1 MMDER
6 LEALLIDRALDGLSP
21 EVCWLLDEYLAEH
34 PGYEVPAEQFRTT
47 VELARRSLATNA
59 DRERAMARGFRL
71 LPVRGMR
78 KAAWLLWPAACAAC
92 LVLGWRLGT
101 MGTVGDGSDRP
112 LAAAVG
118 DLPGNAAALAPG
130 MPPYRARA
138 ASDDGGFWSLSRLA
152 KLREEMARTRR
163 PASVVEWEAPFK
175 PRISG

>member
-6 LEALLIDRALDGLSP
+6 LEALLIDRALGGLSP

-34 PGYEVPAEQFRTT
+34 PGYEVPAKQFRAT

-59 DRERAMARGFRL
+59 ERERLTAWGHRL
-71 LPVRGMR
+71 PPVRSIR

-101 MGTVGDGSDRP
+101 VGTVGDESDRP
-112 LAAAVG
+112 MESVIAHLPADAA
-118 DLPGNAAALAPG
+118 DRAPG
-130 MPPYRARA
+130 MPLPPTLA

-152 KLREEMARTRR
+152 RRHEEMARGRR
-163 PASVVEWEAPFK
+163 GVRVIEWEAPFK

>member
-34 PGYEVPAEQFRTT
+34 PGYEVPAEQFRAT

-59 DRERAMARGFRL
+59 ERERTMARGFRR
-71 LPVRGMR
+71 LPVRGVR

-101 MGTVGDGSDRP
+101 VSTVGDGTDRR
-112 LAAAVG
+112 LAAAIV
-118 DLPGNAAALAPG
+118 DLPAGAVDQTPG
-130 MPPYRARA
+130 MPPHRARA
-138 ASDDGGFWSLSRLA
+138 ESDDGGFWSLSRLA